1 MSGHEPR
8 AGGRSSVTAFSM
20 IDASDHFAARIG
32 AAVGFAV
39 AFLGVTAMVIG
50 EFSSMKRIDES
61 IMTGLARRRTDFID
75 AIVTPLATFA
85 TLEPLTIQAT
95 IGFVMIVVTIGG
107 SASLHF
113 ALAAVGSGFLSY
125 LVKRMV
131 GRPRPEGFHLVR
143 GLRSFSYP
151 SGDLLTA
158 SAIYL
163 TIALVVSPHLPHSA
177 ARWLLFGIVTIL
189 LGLLAVCR
197 VYAGVHYPSDVAGG
211 ALLGLAWALFISAW
225 FA

>member
-1 MSGHEPR
+1 
-8 AGGRSSVTAFSM
+8 
-20 IDASDHFAARIG
+20 
-32 AAVGFAV
+32 
-39 AFLGVTAMVIG
+39 LGVTAMVIEG
-50 EFSSMKRIDES
+50 CASVKRIDES
-61 IMTGLARRRTDFID
+61 IMTGLARRRTDWID

-95 IGFVMIVVTIGG
+95 IAFVMIVVTLGG

-113 ALAAVGSGFLSY
+113 ALAAAGSGLLSY
-125 LVKRMV
+125 LVKRTV
-131 GRPRPEGFHLVR
+131 GRPRPEGFPLIR
-143 GLRSFSYP
+143 GLCSFSYP

-163 TIALVVSPHLPHSA
+163 TIALVVSPHLPESG

-189 LGLLAVCR
+189 LTLLAVCR
-197 VYAGVHYPSDVAGG
+197 VYVGVHYPSDVAGG
-211 ALLGLAWALFISAW
+211 ALLGFAWALFISAW

>member
-1 MSGHEPR
+1 
-8 AGGRSSVTAFSM
+8 M
-20 IDASDHFAARIG
+20 IDAPDPFAVRIG
-32 AAVGFAV
+32 AAVAFAV
-39 AFLGVTAMVIG
+39 AFLAVTAMVIG
-50 EFSSMKRIDES
+50 ELAPVKRIDDY
-61 IMTGLARRRTDFID
+61 IMSGLARRRTESID

-85 TLEPLTIQAT
+85 TREPLSIQAA
-95 IGFVMIVVTIGG
+95 IAFVMIAATIGG
-107 SASLHF
+107 SAPLHF
-113 ALAAVGSGFLSY
+113 ALAAVGSGLLSH
-125 LVKRMV
+125 LIKRTV
-131 GRPRPEGFHLVR
+131 GRPRPVGFHLVR

-163 TIALVVSPHLPHSA
+163 TIAIVVGPHLSDNA
-177 ARWLLFGIVTIL
+177 ARCLLFGIVTIL

-211 ALLGLAWALFISAW
+211 SLLGLAWALFISAW

>member
-1 MSGHEPR
+1 M
-8 AGGRSSVTAFSM
+8 AFSM
-20 IDASDHFAARIG
+20 IDALDHFAERIG
-32 AAVGFAV
+32 AAVGFTV
-39 AFLGVTAMVIG
+39 AFLVVTAMVIG
-50 EFSSMKRIDES
+50 EISPVKRIDEYT
-61 IMTGLARRRTDFID
+61 MTGLARRRADWID
-75 AIVTPLATFA
+75 AIVAPLATFA
-85 TLEPLTIQAT
+85 TLEPLTIQAA
-95 IGFVMIVVTIGG
+95 IAFAMIVVTIGL
-107 SASLHF
+107 SAPLHF
-113 ALAAVGSGFLSY
+113 ALAAVGSGLLSH
-125 LVKRMV
+125 LIKRTV
-131 GRPRPEGFHLVR
+131 GRPRPVGFHLIR
-143 GLRSFSYP
+143 GIRSYSYP

>member
-1 MSGHEPR
+1 M
-8 AGGRSSVTAFSM
+8 AFSM
-20 IDASDHFAARIG
+20 IDAFDHFAVRIG

-39 AFLGVTAMVIG
+39 AFLAVTAMVIG
-50 EFSSMKRIDES
+50 EISPVKRIDEF
-61 IMTGLARRRTDFID
+61 IMTGLARRRTDWID
-75 AIVTPLATFA
+75 AIVAPLATFA
-85 TLEPLTIQAT
+85 TLEPLTIQAA
-95 IGFVMIVVTIGG
+95 IAFAMIVVTIGG
-107 SASLHF
+107 SAPLHF
-113 ALAAVGSGFLSY
+113 ALAAVGSGLLSH
-125 LVKRMV
+125 VIKRTV
-131 GRPRPEGFHLVR
+131 GRPRPVGFHLIR
-143 GLRSFSYP
+143 GIRSYSYP

-163 TIALVVSPHLPHSA
+163 TIALVVSPHLPHNA